1 MAAILLSDIVM
12 SLLQAVLIFLL
23 APLIVGLIRQ
33 VKARLQSRRGPPLL
47 QPYYDLAKLFKREAV
62 RSEQTSWVFAMTP
75 YVCVSAVFVAALLVP
90 FLSTAGI
97 GFVGDVIVVVYLLA
111 MMRFFMA
118 LAALDA
124 GSSFGGMA
132 SSREMMVASIVEPS
146 ILLSIFAMSLITGT
160 TDLGSMASILAT
172 NGADM
177 IRPALFLAA
186 ASFFI
191 SSLAENARV
200 PVDNPSTH
208 LELTMIHEGMLLEY
222 SGRDLAIM
230 ETASMAKL
238 LVFLC
243 LLANVFFPWG
253 IATDLTPVALLLGFA
268 AIVVKVIVLAV
279 IIGVVESA
287 TAKLRLFRLP
297 NLLTASFTLALLGVM
312 SYYIL

>member
-1 MAAILLSDIVM
+1 MAAIPPSDILM
-12 SLLQAVLIFLL
+12 SLLQACMIFLA
-23 APLIVGLIRQ
+23 APLVIGTIRR
-33 VKARLQSRRGPPLL
+33 VKSHMQSRRGPPLL
-47 QPYYDLAKLFKREAV
+47 QPYYDLAKLFKRESV
-62 RSEQTSWVFAMTP
+62 RSEQTSWVFAIAP
-75 YVCVSAVFVAALLVP
+75 YVCVSSVFCAALLVP
-90 FLSTAGI
+90 FFATAGI

-124 GSSFGGMA
+124 GSAFGGMA

-146 ILLSIFAMSLITGT
+146 ILLSIFSMSLITGT
-160 TDLGSMASILAT
+160 TDLGSMASILAC

-177 IRPALFLAA
+177 VRPALFLAA

-191 SSLAENARV
+191 SSLAENARL

-222 SGRDLAIM
+222 SGRDLALM
-230 ETASMAKL
+230 EVASMAKL
-238 LVFLC
+238 LVFFT

-253 IATDLTPVALLLGFA
+253 IATELTAEAVAIGLISVFAKVLLL
-268 AIVVKVIVLAV
+268 AIIV
-279 IIGVVESA
+279 GVVESA

-297 NLLTASFTLALLGVM
+297 NLLTASFILALLGVM

>member
-1 MAAILLSDIVM
+1 MAAILLTDVIL
-12 SLLQAVLIFLL
+12 SLIQASMIFLL
-23 APLIVGLIRQ
+23 APLIVGLIRR
-33 VKARLQSRRGPPLL
+33 VKSIMQSRQGPPLL
-47 QPYYDLAKLFKREAV
+47 QPYYDLAKLFKRESV

-75 YVCVSAVFVAALLVP
+75 YICVSAVFCAALLVP
-90 FLSTAGI
+90 FFTTFGI

-124 GSSFGGMA
+124 GSAFGGMA

-160 TDLGSMASILAT
+160 TDLGSMAAILAS

-177 IRPALFLAA
+177 VRPALFLAA

-222 SGRDLAIM
+222 SGRDLALM

-238 LVFLC
+238 LIFFT

-253 IATDLTPVALLLGFA
+253 IATELTPAAIGIGLL
-268 AIVVKVIVLAV
+268 AIVVKVMLMAV
-279 IIGVVESA
+279 IIGIVESA

>member
-1 MAAILLSDIVM
+1 M
-12 SLLQAVLIFLL
+12 S
-23 APLIVGLIRQ
+23 
-33 VKARLQSRRGPPLL
+33 
-47 QPYYDLAKLFKREAV
+47 
-62 RSEQTSWVFAMTP
+62 
-75 YVCVSAVFVAALLVP
+75 VSARSSARRCWCRSSAP
-90 FLSTAGI
+90 PASASW
-97 GFVGDVIVVVYLLA
+97 GDVIVVVYLLA

-124 GSSFGGMA
+124 GSAFGGMA

-222 SGRDLAIM
+222 SGRDLALM

-238 LVFLC
+238 LIFFC

-253 IATDLTPVALLLGFA
+253 IATDLTPLALLVGLLV
-268 AIVVKVIVLAV
+268 IVAKVIVLAI